1 MTGIDDDYFQSPK
14 RREIILNVLLIWS
27 IKNRRT
33 SYRQGMHEIVG
44 PVLMCLEQELTQWT
58 KEMQYHEIH
67 PLRSSFSEKSLEA
80 HTYWIFNRI
89 MTDLEPIYDP
99 NPTSNGKD
107 SQPAVVLFCVKIQE
121 HYLRELDPDLCNHLE
136 ENYIPAQLYGI
147 RWSRLLLGREFPMTH
162 KHCLRI
168 WDYMFATCRSQVN
181 VDAPA
186 EFRTEVGLTPQESIA
201 LRSRYGPYTP
211 LLAALGD
218 FILAMLLQIREK
230 LAESDSSGC
239 MSLLM
244 RYPGMDD
251 ITPILDLADMIRRGV
266 LSTGAHIYTPASDD
280 TSLNVRHDNNNNN
293 NSTNISLNKKVN
305 PPAWLTAHANR
316 IIPNAKNAIQNIKE
330 NVGKHVSQVS
340 SQVSDSLNKV
350 HSQVKDQLEKKNF
363 VSKSSQMNS
372 EAKHNTAKKSNLDP
386 LLGGLPVEND
396 KKNSKGRDINSIV
409 DDNSDNLNDSLM
421 EGINVDEIVR
431 EEFTENNIWI
441 SSIPPSNYYDDSS
454 RRSSAGAD
462 LRLNLPMSH
471 KKDKDPSFFSPPAVS
486 SMLDNNNAV
495 GDRLLDIADFLVRE
509 NSNSSAIEVQDDDEI
524 KKNVARRLRILADVC
539 AGLISIAEYDTKFS
553 DMTVNVSKS
562 EAATVISKAKSDLGL
577 DNSTNQI
584 TNPTPKKGSSLY
596 NINKIPDSSSTKNK
610 DDPLK
615 ILLG

>member
-1 MTGIDDDYFQSPK
+1 
-14 RREIILNVLLIWS
+14 
-27 IKNRRT
+27 
-33 SYRQGMHEIVG
+33 
-44 PVLMCLEQELTQWT
+44 
-58 KEMQYHEIH
+58 
-67 PLRSSFSEKSLEA
+67 
-80 HTYWIFNRI
+80 

-121 HYLRELDPDLCNHLE
+121 HYLRELDPDLCSHLE

-239 MSLLM
+239 MGLLM

-266 LSTGAHIYTPASDD
+266 LSTGAHIYTPTSDD
-280 TSLNVRHDNNNNN
+280 ASQKVNSNNNNN
-293 NSTNISLNKKVN
+293 NNNNNNISLNKKAN

-350 HSQVKDQLEKKNF
+350 HSQVKDHLEKKSF

-372 EAKHNTAKKSNLDP
+372 DAKKSNVDP
-386 LLGGLPVEND
+386 LLGDLLV
-396 KKNSKGRDINSIV
+396 KKVNSTKGVSTFADG
-409 DDNSDNLNDSLM
+409 SDNLNDSLM

-431 EEFTENNIWI
+431 EEFTENNMWI
-441 SSIPPSNYYDDSS
+441 SSIAPSNYYDDSS
-454 RRSSAGAD
+454 RRSSAGMD
-462 LRLNLPMSH
+462 LTMSLPMSQ
-471 KKDKDPSFFSPPAVS
+471 KKRDVDSSKDPSFFSPPAVS
-486 SMLDNNNAV
+486 SLLDNNNAV
-495 GDRLLDIADFLVRE
+495 GDRLLDIADYLVRE
-509 NSNSSAIEVQDDDEI
+509 NSSTMEVQDDDEI

-539 AGLISIAEYDTKFS
+539 AGLISIAEYDSKFS
-553 DMTVNVSKS
+553 DMTVSISKS
-562 EAATVISKAKSDLGL
+562 EAATLISKAKSDLGL
-577 DNSTNQI
+577 DKTNQI
-584 TNPTPKKGSSLY
+584 VNPTPKKGNTLY
-596 NINKIPDSSSTKNK
+596 NNTKIPDSTTKK